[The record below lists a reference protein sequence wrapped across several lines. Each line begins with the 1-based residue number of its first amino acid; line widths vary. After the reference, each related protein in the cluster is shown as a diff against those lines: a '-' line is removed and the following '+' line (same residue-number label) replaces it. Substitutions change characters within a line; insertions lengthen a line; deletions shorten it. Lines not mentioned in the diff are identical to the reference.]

1 MNKSMQRFDIQ
12 IKKIEKLLVH
22 AKNKENPALWLYL
35 NDLRTPVFMLEGLAK
50 MYANLHN
57 KKEFSKIKEQAKEIE
72 DALGVVDYYIAF
84 QKEFSS
90 KEKIPIAIK
99 QFIDLKATEKIEVL
113 NQILIKENWLNDK
126 RIVKIKKRLKKA
138 DWLREEKEINAIQ
151 RYYTDE
157 IAEINEFANST
168 KFEFDNVEEDVHE
181 LRRMLR
187 WLSIYPQA
195 MQGAVKLIANRVTS
209 ENVKKYLTKEIINS
223 PFNQLATS
231 KELTY
236 FLQLNKNNFI
246 SLSWMIAELGK
257 IKDNGLRIKVL
268 EDALQATEYLKT
280 AEAETKA
287 MQVLGKTQPSL
298 LTLLQEAS
306 TISKTYF
313 SDKLLTDLI
322 NK

>member
-12 IKKIEKLLVH
+12 IKKIATLLDN

-35 NDLRTPVFMLEGLAK
+35 NDLRTPMFMLEGLAK

-57 KKEFSKIKEQAKEIE
+57 KKDFSKIKEQAKEIE
-72 DALGVVDYYIAF
+72 DALGVVDFYISF

-90 KEKIPIAIK
+90 NEKIPIVIK
-99 QFIDLKATEKIEVL
+99 QFIDLKANEKIEVL

-126 RIVKIKKRLKKA
+126 RIDKVQKRLKKA
-138 DWLREEKEINAIQ
+138 DWLKEEKEINAIQ
-151 RYYTDE
+151 RYYTAE

-223 PFNQLATS
+223 PFNQFATS

-280 AEAETKA
+280 ADAETKA

>member
-12 IKKIEKLLVH
+12 IKKIERLLDH

-57 KKEFSKIKEQAKEIE
+57 KKDFSKIKEQAKEIE

-99 QFIDLKATEKIEVL
+99 QFIDLKANEKIEVL

-126 RIVKIKKRLKKA
+126 RIAKVQKRLKKA
-138 DWLREEKEINAIQ
+138 DWLKEEKEINAIQ
-151 RYYTDE
+151 RYYTAE

-236 FLQLNKNNFI
+236 FLQLNKNNFLA
-246 SLSWMIAELGK
+246 LSWMIAELGK

-280 AEAETKA
+280 ADAETKA
-287 MQVLGKTQPSL
+287 MQVLGKTQPGL
-298 LTLLQEAS
+298 QTLLQEAS

-322 NK
+322 NQ

>member
-12 IKKIEKLLVH
+12 IKKIATLLDN

-35 NDLRTPVFMLEGLAK
+35 NDLRTPMFMLEGLAK

-57 KKEFSKIKEQAKEIE
+57 KKDFSKIKEQAKEIE
-72 DALGVVDYYIAF
+72 DALGVVDFYISF

-90 KEKIPIAIK
+90 NEKIPIVIK
-99 QFIDLKATEKIEVL
+99 QFIDLKANEKIEVL
-113 NQILIKENWLNDK
+113 NQILIKENGLNDK
-126 RIVKIKKRLKKA
+126 RIDKVQKRLKKA
-138 DWLREEKEINAIQ
+138 DWLKEEKEINAIQ
-151 RYYTDE
+151 RYYTAE

-223 PFNQLATS
+223 PFNQFATS
-231 KELTY
+231 KELIY

-280 AEAETKA
+280 ADAETKA

-298 LTLLQEAS
+298 ISLLQEAS

>member
-12 IKKIEKLLVH
+12 IKKIATLLDN

-35 NDLRTPVFMLEGLAK
+35 NDLRTPMFMLEGLAK

-57 KKEFSKIKEQAKEIE
+57 KKDFSKIKEQAKEIE
-72 DALGVVDYYIAF
+72 DALGVVDFYISF

-90 KEKIPIAIK
+90 NEKIPIVIK
-99 QFIDLKATEKIEVL
+99 QFIDLKANEKIEVL
-113 NQILIKENWLNDK
+113 NQILIKENWLNYK
-126 RIVKIKKRLKKA
+126 RIDKVQKRLKKA
-138 DWLREEKEINAIQ
+138 DWLKEEKEINAIQ
-151 RYYTDE
+151 RYYSAE

-223 PFNQLATS
+223 PFNQFATS

-280 AEAETKA
+280 ADAETKA
-287 MQVLGKTQPSL
+287 MQVLGNTQPSL

>member
-12 IKKIEKLLVH
+12 IKKIATLLDN

-35 NDLRTPVFMLEGLAK
+35 NDLRTPMFMLEGLAK

-57 KKEFSKIKEQAKEIE
+57 KKDFSKIKEQAKEIE
-72 DALGVVDYYIAF
+72 DALGVVDFYISF

-90 KEKIPIAIK
+90 NEKIPIVIK
-99 QFIDLKATEKIEVL
+99 QFIDLKANEKIEVL

-126 RIVKIKKRLKKA
+126 RIDKVQKRLKKA
-138 DWLREEKEINAIQ
+138 DWLKEEKEINAIQ
-151 RYYTDE
+151 RYYTAE

-223 PFNQLATS
+223 PFNQFATS
-231 KELTY
+231 KELIY

-280 AEAETKA
+280 ADAETKA

-298 LTLLQEAS
+298 ISLLQEAS

>member
-12 IKKIEKLLVH
+12 IKKIATLLDN

-35 NDLRTPVFMLEGLAK
+35 NDLRTPMFMLEGLAK

-57 KKEFSKIKEQAKEIE
+57 KKDFSKIKEQAKEIE
-72 DALGVVDYYIAF
+72 DALGVVDFYISF

-90 KEKIPIAIK
+90 NEKIPIVIK
-99 QFIDLKATEKIEVL
+99 QFIDLKANEKIEVL

-126 RIVKIKKRLKKA
+126 RIDKVQKRLKKA
-138 DWLREEKEINAIQ
+138 DWLKEEKEINAIQ
-151 RYYTDE
+151 WYYTAE

-223 PFNQLATS
+223 PFNQFATS
-231 KELTY
+231 KELIY

-280 AEAETKA
+280 ADAETKA

-298 LTLLQEAS
+298 ISLLQEAS

>member
-12 IKKIEKLLVH
+12 IKKIATLLDN

-35 NDLRTPVFMLEGLAK
+35 NDLRTPMFMLEGLAK

-57 KKEFSKIKEQAKEIE
+57 KKDFSKIKEQAKEIE
-72 DALGVVDYYIAF
+72 DALGVVDFYISF

-90 KEKIPIAIK
+90 NEKIPIVIK
-99 QFIDLKATEKIEVL
+99 QFIDLKANEKIEVL
-113 NQILIKENWLNDK
+113 NQILIKENWLNYK
-126 RIVKIKKRLKKA
+126 RIDKVQKRLKKA
-138 DWLREEKEINAIQ
+138 DWLKEEKEINAIQ
-151 RYYTDE
+151 RYYTAE

-223 PFNQLATS
+223 PFNQFATS

-280 AEAETKA
+280 ADAETKA

>member
-12 IKKIEKLLVH
+12 IKKIATLLDN

-35 NDLRTPVFMLEGLAK
+35 NDLRTPMFMLEGLAK

-57 KKEFSKIKEQAKEIE
+57 KKDFSKIKEQAKEIE
-72 DALGVVDYYIAF
+72 DALGVVDFYISF

-90 KEKIPIAIK
+90 NEKIPIVIK
-99 QFIDLKATEKIEVL
+99 QFIDLKANEKIEVL
-113 NQILIKENWLNDK
+113 NQILIKENWLNEK
-126 RIVKIKKRLKKA
+126 RIDKVQKRLKKA
-138 DWLREEKEINAIQ
+138 DWLKEEKEINAIQ
-151 RYYTDE
+151 RYYTAE

-195 MQGAVKLIANRVTS
+195 MQGAVKLFANRVTS

-223 PFNQLATS
+223 PFNQFATS

-280 AEAETKA
+280 ADAETKA

-298 LTLLQEAS
+298 ISLLQEAS
-306 TISKTYF
+306 TISKTFF

-322 NK
+322 KK

>member
-12 IKKIEKLLVH
+12 IKKIATLLDN

-35 NDLRTPVFMLEGLAK
+35 NDLRTPMFMLEGLAK

-57 KKEFSKIKEQAKEIE
+57 KKDFSKIKEQAKEIE
-72 DALGVVDYYIAF
+72 DALGVVDFYISF

-90 KEKIPIAIK
+90 NEKIPIVIK
-99 QFIDLKATEKIEVL
+99 QFIDLKANEKIEVL
-113 NQILIKENWLNDK
+113 NQILIKENWLNEK
-126 RIVKIKKRLKKA
+126 RIDKVQKRLKKA
-138 DWLREEKEINAIQ
+138 DWLKEEKEINAIQ
-151 RYYTDE
+151 RYYTAE

-195 MQGAVKLIANRVTS
+195 MQGAVKLFANRVTS

-223 PFNQLATS
+223 PFNQFATS

-280 AEAETKA
+280 ADAETKA

-298 LTLLQEAS
+298 ISLLQEAS
-306 TISKTYF
+306 TISKTFF

>member
-12 IKKIEKLLVH
+12 IKKIATLLDN

-35 NDLRTPVFMLEGLAK
+35 NDLRTPMFMLEGLAK

-57 KKEFSKIKEQAKEIE
+57 KKDFSKIKEQAKEIE
-72 DALGVVDYYIAF
+72 DALGVVDFYISF

-90 KEKIPIAIK
+90 NEKIPIVIK
-99 QFIDLKATEKIEVL
+99 QFIDLKANEKIEVL
-113 NQILIKENWLNDK
+113 NQILIKENWLNYK
-126 RIVKIKKRLKKA
+126 RIDKVQKRLKKA
-138 DWLREEKEINAIQ
+138 DWLKEEKEINAIQ
-151 RYYTDE
+151 RYYTAE

-223 PFNQLATS
+223 PFNQFATS

-280 AEAETKA
+280 ADAETKA

-298 LTLLQEAS
+298 ISLLQEAS

>member
-1 MNKSMQRFDIQ
+1 MGI
-12 IKKIEKLLVH
+12 
-22 AKNKENPALWLYL
+22 
-35 NDLRTPVFMLEGLAK
+35 
-50 MYANLHN
+50 
-57 KKEFSKIKEQAKEIE
+57 
-72 DALGVVDYYIAF
+72 VDYYIAF

-99 QFIDLKATEKIEVL
+99 QFIDLKANEKIEVL

-126 RIVKIKKRLKKA
+126 RIAKVQKRLKKA
-138 DWLREEKEINAIQ
+138 DWLKEEKEINAIQ
-151 RYYTDE
+151 RYYTAE

-236 FLQLNKNNFI
+236 FLQLNKNNFLA
-246 SLSWMIAELGK
+246 LSWMIAELGK

-280 AEAETKA
+280 ADAETKA
-287 MQVLGKTQPSL
+287 MQVLGKTQPGL
-298 LTLLQEAS
+298 QTLLQEAS

-322 NK
+322 NQ

>member
-12 IKKIEKLLVH
+12 IKKIATLLDN

-35 NDLRTPVFMLEGLAK
+35 NDLRTPMFMLEGLAK

-57 KKEFSKIKEQAKEIE
+57 KKDFSKIKEQAKEIE
-72 DALGVVDYYIAF
+72 DALGVVDFYISF

-90 KEKIPIAIK
+90 NEKIPIVIK
-99 QFIDLKATEKIEVL
+99 QFIDLKANEKIEVL

-126 RIVKIKKRLKKA
+126 RIDKVQKRLKKA
-138 DWLREEKEINAIQ
+138 DWLKEEKEINAIQ
-151 RYYTDE
+151 RYYTAE

-223 PFNQLATS
+223 PFNQFATS
-231 KELTY
+231 KELIY

-280 AEAETKA
+280 ADAETKA